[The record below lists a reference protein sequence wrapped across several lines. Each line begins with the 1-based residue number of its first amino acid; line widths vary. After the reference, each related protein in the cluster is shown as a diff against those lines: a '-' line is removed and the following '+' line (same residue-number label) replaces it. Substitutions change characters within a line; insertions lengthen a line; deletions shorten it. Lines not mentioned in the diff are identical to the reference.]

1 MSVQQEII
9 IVKPLV
15 QTPLDRMFV
24 PAQMVLNSLWMVNVA
39 VRDLMECLTRRLQ
52 QKHTFVRMP
61 PLTRKTVFIMC

>member
-1 MSVQQEII
+1 MSVEQQTI

-24 PAQMVLNSLWMVNVA
+24 PAQMVLNSWGMEPVE
-39 VRDLMECLTRRLQ
+39 VRILIECLTRRLQ

-61 PLTRKTVFIMC
+61 PLTREIVFIMC